1 MAETLAH
8 VTRLDATLS
17 PLICLRR
24 DWRTPLAM
32 SASYGVS
39 APLDDAV
46 DDEVHRVLTGHVLL
60 AKEPY
65 GGAFCLGEYGH
76 QHIGPVNLRAAGPL
90 DLGHGTPNDPLK
102 GGGWSGVVAVGV
114 RRPPKLVVD
123 VVGES
128 LFSAPRS
135 TLQAFITAEASRSS
149 IRASRRC
156 SSVA

>member
-65 GGAFCLGEYGH
+65 GGAFCLGEHGH
-76 QHIGPVNLRAAGPL
+76 QHIRAGNLLAAGRL
-90 DLGHGTPNDPLK
+90 DVDRGALNDALK
-102 GGGWSGVVAVGV
+102 GSGRSGVVAIGV
-114 RRPPKLVVD
+114 HQSSKLVVD
-123 VVGES
+123 VEVGDEREN
-128 LFSAPRS
+128 F
-135 TLQAFITAEASRSS
+135 
-149 IRASRRC
+149 
-156 SSVA
+156 

>member
-60 AKEPY
+60 AKERY
-65 GGAFCLGEYGH
+65 GGAFCLGEYGQ
-76 QHIGPVNLRAAGPL
+76 QHIESGNLVAAGPL
-90 DLGHGTPNDPLK
+90 NVGHGTLNDALK
-102 GGGWSGVVAVGV
+102 GSGRSGAVAVGF
-114 RRPPKLVVD
+114 RQSRKLVVD
-123 VVGES
+123 VVGEI
-128 LFSAPRS
+128 LF
-135 TLQAFITAEASRSS
+135 Q
-149 IRASRRC
+149 RAKID
-156 SSVA
+156 VAGLHHCRGVLVV

>member
-65 GGAFCLGEYGH
+65 GGALCLSENGH
-76 QHIGPVNLRAAGPL
+76 QHIGSSNLLAAGPL
-90 DLGHGTPNDPLK
+90 DVGHGTLNDTLK
-102 GGGWSGVVAVGV
+102 GRGRSGIGAVGC
-114 RRPPKLVVD
+114 R
-123 VVGES
+123 
-128 LFSAPRS
+128 
-135 TLQAFITAEASRSS
+135 QSR
-149 IRASRRC
+149 
-156 SSVA
+156 

>member
-76 QHIGPVNLRAAGPL
+76 QHIGSGNLVAAAGPL
-90 DLGHGTPNDPLK
+90 DVGHGTLNDALK
-102 GGGWSGVVAVGV
+102 GGGRPGVVAGGF
-114 RRPPKLVVD
+114 RQSHKIVVD
-123 VVGES
+123 
-128 LFSAPRS
+128 
-135 TLQAFITAEASRSS
+135 
-149 IRASRRC
+149 
-156 SSVA
+156 